1 MASPAPATTQTT
13 TEKTS
18 QRTFTIGT
26 RKSKLALLQTDLVLE
41 ALKKAFP
48 QYEYKIFSK
57 ETAGDLNTTIALRD
71 FTSKNLWTE
80 ELEELMISGQVD
92 LIVHSLKGSINPSGS
107 NKFQML
113 TSFHI
118 LSDVPTTLPSSC
130 MLGPSMPRE
139 DSRDVLVVK
148 HGLSYKSLSEIPA
161 GSVVGTS
168 SIRRTAQLARK
179 YPHLKVQDVRGN
191 IGTRL
196 AKLDAEDS
204 PYTCIILAAAGLL
217 RLDLADRITQYLDSK
232 SSGMLYAVGQGALGI
247 EIRKGDKVLEDMLNS
262 IGDQDTTFSVLA
274 ERSLLRTLE
283 GGCSAP
289 LGVETKWI
297 QSPEGK
303 KLLHMHSVVVSVDGK
318 DCARVELEADVTSA
332 ETAEAFG
339 ITVAKALVADG
350 AGAILETI
358 QQNKTKEN
366 ASA

>member
-1 MASPAPATTQTT
+1 MTTPAPAR
-13 TEKTS
+13 KTI
-18 QRTFTIGT
+18 TIGT

-48 QYEYKIFSK
+48 QYEYKVFSK

-71 FTSKNLWTE
+71 FTTKNLWTE
-80 ELEELMISGQVD
+80 ELEELMIGGQVD
-92 LIVHSLKGSINPSGS
+92 VIVHSLKV
-107 NKFQML
+107 L
-113 TSFHI
+113 TTSSWK

-130 MLGPSMPRE
+130 KLGPSMPRE

-148 HGLSYKSLSEIPA
+148 QGLPYKSLSEIPA

-196 AKLDAEDS
+196 SKLDAEDS
-204 PYTCIILAAAGLL
+204 PYTCLILAAAGLL
-217 RLDLADRITQYLDSK
+217 RLDLTDRITQYLDSK
-232 SSGMLYAVGQGALGI
+232 NSGMLYAVGQGALGI
-247 EIRKGDKVLEDMLNS
+247 EIRKEDTVLQDMLDR
-262 IGDQDTTFSVLA
+262 IGHQDTTFSVLA

-289 LGVETKWI
+289 LGVETEWVQNAQGAK
-297 QSPEGK
+297 Q
-303 KLLHMHSVVVSVDGK
+303 LRMRSVVVSVNGK
-318 DCARVELEADVTSA
+318 ECAQVELDADVTSA
-332 ETAEAFG
+332 ESAEAFG

-350 AGAILETI
+350 AGDILETI
-358 QQNKTKEN
+358 QQNKAKESVST
-366 ASA
+366 AV